1 MESNLLSRIITG
13 EASLDEKRDFYL
25 RISENKEEEELF
37 FNVKSLWLRASILEP
52 AMDVDSEYEEL
63 LKRFSNPSDR
73 TGLRIWKNILKYA
86 AITLFILSVGGLSGY
101 FISKSSA
108 KNDFFVAY
116 GKSSAV
122 INQEISTNFGARMK
136 FQLSDGTTVHLNSGS
151 KLVFPT
157 NFNKN
162 FRKVELTGE
171 AFFEVTPDPDRPFTV
186 QTSAINVKVL
196 GTSFNLK
203 AFPESKEISATLVN
217 GKISLEKETAGVFNE
232 IAILNP
238 HERAVYNEEN
248 KMLRVSVQEDL
259 DKFIA
264 WKDGKLVF
272 FNDPIDELA
281 EKLGIWYN
289 VTVKIGNKNL
299 QKCRFTATF
308 TDEPIEQVL
317 DLLSKSSPIKYRVIK
332 SAKRSDNSYSK
343 RVIIFN

>member
-1 MESNLLSRIITG
+1 MENNLLSRIITG
-13 EASLDEKRDFYL
+13 EASLEEKRDFYL
-25 RISENKEEEELF
+25 RLSKSKEEEELF
-37 FNVKSLWLRASILEP
+37 FKVKNLWLRSSMLESTI
-52 AMDVDSEYEEL
+52 DVDAEYEVL
-63 LKRFSNPSDR
+63 LKRISNPSDR
-73 TGLRIWKNILKYA
+73 LDLPIWKNILKYA
-86 AITLFILSVGGLSGY
+86 AIVLFILGIGGLSGY
-101 FISKSSA
+101 FISQNSTRNDLILSA
-108 KNDFFVAY
+108 
-116 GKSSAV
+116 GKSSDV

-136 FQLSDGTTVHLNSGS
+136 FQLPDGTTVHLNSGS
-151 KLVFPT
+151 KLIFPS
-157 NFNKN
+157 NFNEN
-162 FRKVELTGE
+162 YRKVQLRGE

-186 QTSAINVKVL
+186 QTNVINVKVL
-196 GTSFNLK
+196 GTTFNLK
-203 AFPESKEISATLVN
+203 AYPDSKEISTTLVS
-217 GKISLEKETAGVFNE
+217 GKISLEKETAGIFKQ

-248 KMLRVSVQEDL
+248 EMIEVSVQEDL

-317 DLLSKSSPIKYRVIK
+317 DLLSKSSPIKYKVIK
-332 SAKRSDNSYSK
+332 SSKLSDNSFSK